1 MKKELEFLLQRIAQ
15 AYFKKLKEKKTPFI
29 SDYNLKPC
37 LYAKCKIKYLSK
49 GVEGL
54 MPAYKQIDL
63 ELRALD
69 EENERFKR
77 IVARLALEIEFK
89 SELFKKSPELTKT
102 RR

>member
-1 MKKELEFLLQRIAQ
+1 
-15 AYFKKLKEKKTPFI
+15 
-29 SDYNLKPC
+29 
-37 LYAKCKIKYLSK
+37 
-49 GVEGL
+49 

>member
-1 MKKELEFLLQRIAQ
+1 
-15 AYFKKLKEKKTPFI
+15 
-29 SDYNLKPC
+29 
-37 LYAKCKIKYLSK
+37 
-49 GVEGL
+49 

-69 EENERFKR
+69 EENERLKR
-77 IVARLALEIEFK
+77 IIARLALEIELK